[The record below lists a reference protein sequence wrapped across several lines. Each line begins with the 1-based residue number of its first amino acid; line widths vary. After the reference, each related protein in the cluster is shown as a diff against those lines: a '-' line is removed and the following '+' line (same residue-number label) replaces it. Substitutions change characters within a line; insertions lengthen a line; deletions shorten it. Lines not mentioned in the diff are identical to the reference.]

1 MRNLVTVYLMVIAF
15 LIGMVSEKILH
26 GAERDAVIA
35 RYERALADWR
45 AVQIRSEK
53 AAAEERNR
61 RATAQVPGAPAAPAA
76 GEGAVLPPL
85 DR

>member
-1 MRNLVTVYLMVIAF
+1 MRTLVTVYLMVLAF

-26 GAERDAVIA
+26 GAQRDAVIA

-45 AVQIRSEK
+45 AMQLRSEQ
-53 AAAEERNR
+53 AAAEERSR
-61 RATAQVPGAPAAPAA
+61 RAASPASRVPLPGPD
-76 GEGAVLPPL
+76 GDAVLPPL